1 MENGPLYGGVAC
13 GLEQVIGGL
22 QLEGALRVGEIGVGR
37 QENTFDG
44 LPLLPQPRDEVQPAF
59 TGHFDV
65 AQENIDLLPL

>member
-59 TGHFDV
+59 TGHLDV